1 MLSVCCSHKIY
12 NLRPRAVARAITFAN
27 VLLNNKRDVVKFV
40 QNTLQQQSLKGVGCA
55 VGEVGEGRGGFT
67 EIYDI
72 YDKQEHPHPTPPV
85 SFLEK
90 KEGSD
95 SHRCL

>member
-1 MLSVCCSHKIY
+1 M
-12 NLRPRAVARAITFAN
+12 
-27 VLLNNKRDVVKFV
+27 
-40 QNTLQQQSLKGVGCA
+40 
-55 VGEVGEGRGGFT
+55 GEVGEGRGGFT

-90 KEGSD
+90 KGGVRLSPLSVMTLLRDKRVIPLPAASNTNLIFTVSD
-95 SHRCL
+95 GDFYISVLIE